1 MTKKELKTSI
11 NETLGKLKAR
21 MPLRSDAKDP
31 EGTYAYWVG
40 YLSSRLENIS
50 GWLDVLED

>member
-1 MTKKELKTSI
+1 MTKKELKTMI
-11 NETLGKLKAR
+11 NETLGKMKAK
-21 MPLRSDAKDP
+21 MPLRSDARDP

-40 YLSSRLENIS
+40 YLSSRLECVS